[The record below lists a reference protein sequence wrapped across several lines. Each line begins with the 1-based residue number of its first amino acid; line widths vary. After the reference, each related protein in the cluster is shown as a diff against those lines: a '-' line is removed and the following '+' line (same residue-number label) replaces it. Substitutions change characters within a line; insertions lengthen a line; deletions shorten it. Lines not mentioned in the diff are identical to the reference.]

1 MNFQYRF
8 RSLRW
13 QAVPVRCIETRLRVA
28 EADWLEMV
36 RRGRGRIRLEV
47 RDGGWTGELRVK

>member
-28 EADWLEMV
+28 EADWSSVLT
-36 RRGRGRIRLEV
+36 L
-47 RDGGWTGELRVK
+47 GWEK